1 MGRKILSAFSLTKA
15 SRLLRRADF
24 ERLSKY
30 GRTIHRDHF
39 VVICRRNS
47 LGNLRLGVTV
57 SKRVGRAVM
66 RNRIKR
72 LVREYFR
79 LNRARFDDAYDMNVI
94 ARTGAANLS
103 SQEIHQTLE
112 SIFREMSKDSKYEA
126 MATGTH

>member
-1 MGRKILSAFSLTKA
+1 
-15 SRLLRRADF
+15 
-24 ERLSKY
+24 
-30 GRTIHRDHF
+30 
-39 VVICRRNS
+39 
-47 LGNLRLGVTV
+47 
-57 SKRVGRAVM
+57 M

-79 LNRARFDDAYDMNVI
+79 LNRARFDDACDMNVI

-103 SQEIHQTLE
+103 SQEINQTLE

>member
-1 MGRKILSAFSLTKA
+1 
-15 SRLLRRADF
+15 
-24 ERLSKY
+24 
-30 GRTIHRDHF
+30 
-39 VVICRRNS
+39 
-47 LGNLRLGVTV
+47 
-57 SKRVGRAVM
+57 M

-79 LNRARFDDAYDMNVI
+79 LNRARFDKAYDMNVI